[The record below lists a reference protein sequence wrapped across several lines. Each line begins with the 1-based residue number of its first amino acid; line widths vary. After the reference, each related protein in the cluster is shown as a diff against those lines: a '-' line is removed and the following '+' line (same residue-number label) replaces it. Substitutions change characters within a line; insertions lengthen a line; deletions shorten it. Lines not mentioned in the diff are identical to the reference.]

1 LDADPIS
8 ERQAMSER
16 FPPLGRILY
25 VDDEPDIRE
34 VAKIALEVMGGFTV
48 HACESGEMA
57 LAEAPGFKPDLILLD
72 VMMPRMDGPE
82 TFAALRQIDA
92 LNAVPI
98 VFFTAKAQRAEVQA
112 LLELGALDVLAKPF
126 DPMTVAQTVSE
137 IWMRHHGWDG

>member
-1 LDADPIS
+1 
-8 ERQAMSER
+8 MSER
-16 FPPLGRILY
+16 FPPLARILY

-34 VAKIALEVMGGFTV
+34 VAKIALELMGGFTV
-48 HACESGEMA
+48 HACESGELA
-57 LAEAPGFKPDLILLD
+57 LVEAPIFKPDLILLD

-82 TFAALRQIDA
+82 TFAALRRIEL

-98 VFFTAKAQRAEVQA
+98 VFFTAKAQRAEVQV

-137 IWMRHHGWDG
+137 IWMRYHGWDG

>member
-1 LDADPIS
+1 
-8 ERQAMSER
+8 MSER
-16 FPPLGRILY
+16 FPPLSRILY

-48 HACESGEMA
+48 EACESGESA
-57 LAEAPGFKPDLILLD
+57 LAEALAFRPDLILLD

-82 TFAALRQIDA
+82 TFSALRRTPG
-92 LNAVPI
+92 LETVPI

-126 DPMTVAQTVSE
+126 DPMSVAQTVSE
-137 IWMRHHGWDG
+137 IWMRHHGWDD

>member
-1 LDADPIS
+1 
-8 ERQAMSER
+8 MSER

-57 LAEAPGFKPDLILLD
+57 LADAPGFNPDLILLD

-92 LNAVPI
+92 LNNVPI

-126 DPMTVAQTVSE
+126 DPMTVAQTVSG

>member
-1 LDADPIS
+1 
-8 ERQAMSER
+8 MSER

-48 HACESGEMA
+48 QACESGEKA
-57 LAEAPGFKPDLILLD
+57 LAEAPSFKPDLILLD

-82 TFAALRQIDA
+82 TFAALRQIEA
-92 LNAVPI
+92 LTAVPI